1 MRRDIEKVF
10 SGEKIV
16 LENDVNTGITFSLNA
31 CFLSVFLNLLSCCKL
46 KTVHYS
52 LKTDLEGCQSG

>member
-1 MRRDIEKVF
+1 MCRDIEKVF

-16 LENDVNTGITFSLNA
+16 SEEMHIVFSLYA
-31 CFLSVFLNLLSCCKL
+31 CILSVFLNLLSCCKL